1 MRIEIG
7 TVKWFNPEG
16 GYGFISP
23 DDGGEDRLVHH
34 TDIVAGS
41 GASKYLL
48 EGETVVYETVRLR
61 RGVEARDV
69 CKV

>member
-23 DDGGEDRLVHH
+23 DGGGEDRLVHH
-34 TDIVAGS
+34 TYIVAGS

-48 EGETVVYETVRLR
+48 EGETVIYETVRLR
-61 RGVEARDV
+61 RGVEARNV